1 MKLAVVIPCYN
12 ERGSIPLIVKRMN
25 ETFEGRDN
33 VDVILVDNGSTDGS
47 DAVFDAQLEG
57 QDFMRCIKVSQNV
70 GYGHGILFGIDA
82 AADADV
88 YAWTHADMQTD
99 PRDVLTAFDLL
110 CLEGIEAN
118 IVQGKRGK
126 RAALDALFTFAMQVI
141 ATAALGAKVNDVNAQ
156 PKVFSKHF
164 FDSNIR
170 GQAPLDFSLDLFLLY
185 KARKAG
191 ISILTVPVIF
201 AERLHGQAKGGGN
214 WRTRVKLIK
223 RTLAYIF
230 ELRQSLKKGMA
241 E

>member
-12 ERGSIPLIVKRMN
+12 ERSNIPLIVKRIK
-25 ETFEGRDN
+25 ETFEGRGN

-47 DAVFDAQLEG
+47 DAVFEAQLQG
-57 QDFMRCIKVSQNV
+57 QDFIRCVKVVQNR

-82 AADADV
+82 ATDADI

-110 CLEGIEAN
+110 CREGIEHN
-118 IVQGKRGK
+118 IVQGKRSK
-126 RAALDALFTFAMQVI
+126 RAALDTVFTFGMQVI
-141 ATAALGAKVNDVNAQ
+141 ATAALGATVADVNAQ

-164 FDSNIR
+164 FNNNIR
-170 GQAPLDFSLDLFLLY
+170 DQAPLDFALDLFLLY

-191 ISILTVPVIF
+191 LSILTVPVIF

-214 WRTRVKLIK
+214 WRNRIKLIK
-223 RTLAYIF
+223 RTLAYIL
-230 ELRQSLKKGMA
+230 ELRQSLKNGISK
-241 E
+241 